1 MSYDTDAVLAAIV
14 ARPGARV
21 SELPGANGAI
31 LRYLRA
37 GGKVTAEGDSPKR
50 WYATSS
56 GRRRVSEHR
65 YRQRRSEER
74 QRRLDALAACR
85 RAEDLFAFADSLRE
99 AAPAALPIPPPRSL
113 SFGELAA
120 ALKAT
125 VDREV
130 LVTTDSGR
138 GPTQLT
144 PITSVGTV
152 SGYEEDRTP
161 HAEDWL
167 LILHVD
173 GSSFVQFSRRHFEA
187 AQDDP
192 YVGELRVR
200 QAAQTTVLW
209 LDIDL

>member
-1 MSYDTDAVLAAIV
+1 VPT
-14 ARPGARV
+14 ARSCATLRV
-21 SELPGANGAI
+21 
-31 LRYLRA
+31 
-37 GGKVTAEGDSPKR
+37 GGRVTAEGDSPKR
-50 WYATSS
+50 WYPTAS

-65 YRQRRSEER
+65 HRQRRVDAR
-74 QRRLDALAACR
+74 MRRLDGLALSRCSEELWALADALL
-85 RAEDLFAFADSLRE
+85 E
-99 AAPAALPIPPPRSL
+99 PARPALPSPARRSL
-113 SFGELAA
+113 SFGELTT

-138 GPTQLT
+138 GPAQLT

-152 SGYEEDRTP
+152 SGYEEDRSP

-167 LILHVD
+167 LTLHVD

-187 AQDDP
+187 AEDDP